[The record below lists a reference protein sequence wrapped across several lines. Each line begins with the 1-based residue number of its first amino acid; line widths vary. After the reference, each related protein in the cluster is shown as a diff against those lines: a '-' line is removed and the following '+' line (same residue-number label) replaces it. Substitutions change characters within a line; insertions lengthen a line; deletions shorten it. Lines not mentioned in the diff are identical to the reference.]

1 MRLDNPTSAVQ
12 WCKTSI
18 GVLSEEG
25 GGRVR
30 WRILSYTTRDALKQ
44 APVGDTM
51 RLCLLVAVAVAAV
64 AADSRRVVQPSG
76 GGGGKNSWKP
86 HKPLHIASELKSP
99 QQQRGSRNTNF
110 ANQNSYGG
118 PPEASEP
125 IDLHNKEFCVD
136 VSTYQPVVWV
146 ERDAESCETVFVK
159 QCSDRSENVCQDVT
173 ETKCEVRITVSP
185 I

>member
-1 MRLDNPTSAVQ
+1 M
-12 WCKTSI
+12 
-18 GVLSEEG
+18 
-25 GGRVR
+25 
-30 WRILSYTTRDALKQ
+30 
-44 APVGDTM
+44 
-51 RLCLLVAVAVAAV
+51 
-64 AADSRRVVQPSG
+64 
-76 GGGGKNSWKP
+76 
-86 HKPLHIASELKSP
+86 HIASELKSP

-173 ETKCEVRITVSP
+173 ETKCEVRTRVSP
-185 I
+185 RLDENLTFPRFI